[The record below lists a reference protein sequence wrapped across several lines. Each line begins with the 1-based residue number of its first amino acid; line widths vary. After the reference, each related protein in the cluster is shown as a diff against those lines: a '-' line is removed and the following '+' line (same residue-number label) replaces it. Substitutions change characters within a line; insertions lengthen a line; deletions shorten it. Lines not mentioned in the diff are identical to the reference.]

1 MPYGWVHATLDLI
14 SFGRPYLY
22 IHQERDIASKTLGP
36 KHRRVNHAWYHEYG
50 KRWNMSDP
58 FPNWL
63 TESLRDLLQ
72 FENPDQVEEQMVR
85 LAHDH
90 LDRVWDGLSYIER
103 TYWESFFAWVV
114 LNPSVLKSW
123 AGVDVL
129 NSRIQ
134 RIVYGHETWEYC
146 PNLMYQYHRLR
157 RYVRAVIA
165 KNKRVES
172 MIRLYG

>member
-1 MPYGWVHATLDLI
+1 MPYAWVHAAVDLI
-14 SFGRPYLY
+14 AFGHSYFDLHQRKDMPHRYLGK
-22 IHQERDIASKTLGP
+22 E
-36 KHRRVNHAWYHEYG
+36 HRSVNHAWYQEYG
-50 KRWNMSDP
+50 NRWNFIDP
-58 FPNWL
+58 FPAWL
-63 TESLRDLLQ
+63 LESIEDLLHI
-72 FENPDQVEEQMVR
+72 ESPDQVEKQMVDI
-85 LAHDH
+85 AHDH
-90 LDRVWDGLSYIER
+90 LDRVWNDLSYIEK

-134 RIVYGHETWEYC
+134 RIVDGHETWEYC